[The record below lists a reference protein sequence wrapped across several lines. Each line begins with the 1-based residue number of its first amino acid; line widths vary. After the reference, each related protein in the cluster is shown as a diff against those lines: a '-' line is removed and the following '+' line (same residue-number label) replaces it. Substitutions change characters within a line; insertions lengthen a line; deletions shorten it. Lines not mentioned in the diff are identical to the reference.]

1 MKPEDRRTQIVEMLL
16 EQGAASLEE
25 LASRFTVSKMT
36 IHRDLDF
43 LENDGLL
50 RKVRGGAS
58 IESSGEFESDFRYR
72 TRLSRREKS
81 SITRRAAT
89 FIEPGTS
96 VMIDDGTTSETIVPW
111 LLEKTPLT
119 VITNNLAIM
128 EALADQS
135 SVNLIALGG
144 SFSKKFKGF
153 FGVLTHRA
161 LSSLRAD
168 VALVSASAISG
179 STAFHQDQEVLAV
192 KQQMIAA
199 SAASYLMVDHQKFG
213 KTALHVFSELNMFD
227 GVIVSR
233 NLSSETVQE
242 LRESGVKVLIAEEY

>member
-1 MKPEDRRTQIVEMLL
+1 MKPENRRTEIVEMLL
-16 EQGAASLEE
+16 EQGSASLEE
-25 LASRFTVSKMT
+25 LANRFSVSTMT

-72 TRLSRREKS
+72 TRLSTLEKS
-81 SITRRAAT
+81 SITRQAAT
-89 FIEPGTS
+89 FVEPGTS
-96 VMIDDGTTSETIVPW
+96 VMIDDGTTSQTIVPW
-111 LLEKTPLT
+111 LLQKTPLT

-128 EALADQS
+128 EELADQS

-144 SFSKKFKGF
+144 SFSKKYQGF
-153 FGVLTHRA
+153 FGVLTHQA
-161 LSSLRAD
+161 LSALRAD

-179 STAFHQDQEVLAV
+179 STAFHQDQEVLSV
-192 KQQMIAA
+192 KRQMIAA
-199 SAASYLMVDHQKFG
+199 SAACYLMVDHRKFG
-213 KTALHVFSELNMFD
+213 KTALHLFSELDMFD

-233 NLSSETVQE
+233 SLPSETVQE
-242 LRESGVKVLIAEEY
+242 LHASGVKVFIADEQ